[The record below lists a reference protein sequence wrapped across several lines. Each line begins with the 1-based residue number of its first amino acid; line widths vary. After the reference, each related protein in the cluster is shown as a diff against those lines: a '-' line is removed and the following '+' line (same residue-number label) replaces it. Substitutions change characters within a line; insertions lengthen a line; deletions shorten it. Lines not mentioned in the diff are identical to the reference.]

1 MSSIWPRNKP
11 LSQPPGF
18 GRVTAQD
25 NPSRNYAQ
33 ACAEVAHKGAQFDR
47 LDHTKKYGLRA
58 VVR

>member
-1 MSSIWPRNKP
+1 MALWNPKRP
-11 LSQPPGF
+11 LNQPPSF

-47 LDHTKKYGLRA
+47 LDQTKKYGLRA
-58 VVR
+58 KVR

>member
-1 MSSIWPRNKP
+1 MSLWNPKRP
-11 LSQPPGF
+11 LNQPPSF

-47 LDHTKKYGLRA
+47 LDQTKKYGLRA
-58 VVR
+58 KVR